1 MQKQTWSFHKTI
13 QTQKYDI
20 ADNSK
25 RENIVTNST
34 TSSAEVGKVA
44 PLTAD
49 DLETVIAIDKAN
61 TGTERRGF
69 FEKRLAGALERPG
82 DYIYVGLHADD
93 QLVGFA
99 LAKLVEGEFGS
110 EDALASFDAMGV
122 NPDFRGKGAG
132 HRLMTAVEDILRHKG
147 VKTLTTQADWSN
159 ISILGFFDSCGF
171 KLADKVVVARDTS
184 KLMPA
189 TIRQSEDDGEID
201 HSSPDGD
208 DFDAL
213 SRDQVPVRSMTEKDL
228 AAMIKIDMKTGGHDR
243 SAYFERKQNEV
254 LNQSGVRVS
263 LVAELDGFPVG
274 FIMARVDLGGFG
286 RTSPEAVMDTIG
298 VNPDFQGHGVG
309 KALIAQLM
317 ANLAVL
323 QVETVRTEIDW
334 NDLDLIAFLSTAGF
348 KPSQTVVLSKS
359 L

>member
-1 MQKQTWSFHKTI
+1 MTK
-13 QTQKYDI
+13 
-20 ADNSK
+20 
-25 RENIVTNST
+25 ST
-34 TSSAEVGKVA
+34 PSPAAVGKVA
-44 PLTAD
+44 PLTAN
-49 DLETVIAIDKAN
+49 DLETVIAIDKAI
-61 TGTERRGF
+61 TGRERRGF

-82 DYIYVGLHADD
+82 DYIYVGLHADG

-122 NPDFRGKGAG
+122 DPNFQGKGAG
-132 HRLMTAVEDILRHKG
+132 HRLITAIEDILRHKG

-159 ISILGFFDSCGF
+159 IAMLGFFDKCGF

-184 KLMPA
+184 KLKPGTA
-189 TIRQSEDDGEID
+189 PNHQDDEIEID

-213 SRDQVPVRSMTEKDL
+213 SRDQVPVRSMTENDL
-228 AAMIKIDMKTGGHDR
+228 AAMIKIDQKTGGHDR

-263 LVAELDGFPVG
+263 LIAELDGFPVG

-286 RTSPEAVMDTIG
+286 RTNPEAVMDTIG

-323 QVETVRTEIDW
+323 QVEIVRTEIDW
-334 NDLDLIAFLSTAGF
+334 NDLGLIAFLSTAGF
-348 KPSQTVVLSKS
+348 KPSQTVVLTRV